1 MMESSSV
8 LSQPTTS
15 HFVPFYLISVLVTDK
30 NQHNRISPTVI
41 FSAVVIA
48 ECQGQYTG
56 FHCPRF

>member
-1 MMESSSV
+1 M

-15 HFVPFYLISVLVTDK
+15 HFVLFYLISVLVTDK
-30 NQHNRISPTVI
+30 NQHNRVSSTVI
-41 FSAVVIA
+41 FSAVVIV